1 MTISS
6 NRVNVT
12 LADAKP
18 MVKALI
24 ASGIPTN
31 LLSSPGLGKSD
42 LIKAIAKELNL
53 KLIDIRLSTCDP
65 CDLSGLPN
73 IQNGRSVWSPNQAF
87 PLQNMDEVPEGYE
100 GWLLFLDEI
109 TNAPMAVQAASYRLI
124 LDREVGQYKLHDKVF
139 IASAGNLIT
148 DAAAVTG
155 EMSTALKSRM
165 AHINIQVSADAW
177 LEWAD
182 KPENS
187 VHYAITSY
195 IRFKRETGLYTFNP
209 DVDADTYACPRSWG
223 MAAKIIDNVG
233 IDNNS
238 IQMLLGS
245 VLSMGVAL
253 EFMTFVKY
261 YSNLPTLK
269 EILRDPHNAR
279 MPTERGPLFALS
291 GLVSTSMDKDN
302 AGTLLEYV
310 KRMPSEMQA
319 ATAIPAFKRT
329 PAILTVT
336 AVREWLQPYIAK
348 LRQD

>member
-1 MTISS
+1 M
-6 NRVNVT
+6 
-12 LADAKP
+12 
-18 MVKALI
+18 
-24 ASGIPTN
+24 
-31 LLSSPGLGKSD
+31 
-42 LIKAIAKELNL
+42 
-53 KLIDIRLSTCDP
+53 
-65 CDLSGLPN
+65 
-73 IQNGRSVWSPNQAF
+73 WSPNQCF
-87 PLQNMDEVPEGYE
+87 PLQGMDEVPEGYD
-100 GWLLFLDEI
+100 GFLLFLDEI
-109 TNAPMAVQAASYRLI
+109 TNAPMAVQASAYKLI

-155 EMSTALKSRM
+155 EMSSALKSRM

-182 KPENS
+182 KPENN

-223 MAAKIIDNVG
+223 MAAKIINNVG
-233 IDNNS
+233 IDNNN
-238 IQMLLGS
+238 IQPLLGS

-269 EILRDPHNAR
+269 EILRDPLNAR

-310 KRMPSEMQA
+310 KRMPTEMQA

>member
-1 MTISS
+1 
-6 NRVNVT
+6 
-12 LADAKP
+12 
-18 MVKALI
+18 
-24 ASGIPTN
+24 
-31 LLSSPGLGKSD
+31 
-42 LIKAIAKELNL
+42 
-53 KLIDIRLSTCDP
+53 
-65 CDLSGLPN
+65 
-73 IQNGRSVWSPNQAF
+73 
-87 PLQNMDEVPEGYE
+87 
-100 GWLLFLDEI
+100 
-109 TNAPMAVQAASYRLI
+109 MAVQGASYRLI

-182 KPENS
+182 KPENN

-233 IDNNS
+233 IDNSN
-238 IQMLLGS
+238 IQALLGS

-269 EILRDPHNAR
+269 EILRDPYNAR